1 MKTGRPRIVID
12 KEQFT
17 KLCSMFCTEEEIA
30 SFFNCSV
37 DTVERWCKRELD
49 ETFAEAYKKGS
60 ALGKMSLRRTQF
72 KWAEKS
78 PAMAMFLGK
87 NYLGQSDNPVTDIDE
102 ATKKMLDKAEQI
114 LGEVDSVIK

>member
-1 MKTGRPRIVID
+1 MRTGRPKIAID

-30 SFFNCSV
+30 GFFDCSV
-37 DTVERWCKRELD
+37 DTIERFCKREFNT
-49 ETFAEAYKKGS
+49 TFAEAYKKGS

-72 KWAEKS
+72 EWAKKS